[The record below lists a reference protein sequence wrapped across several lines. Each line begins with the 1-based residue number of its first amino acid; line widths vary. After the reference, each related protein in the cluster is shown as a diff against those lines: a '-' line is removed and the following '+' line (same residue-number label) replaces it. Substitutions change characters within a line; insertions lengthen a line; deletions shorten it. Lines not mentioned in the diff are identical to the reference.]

1 MLRYFHS
8 FQSEKIYLY
17 KERGEK
23 MDKLFQLKAH
33 DTTIGK
39 EFSAGLIS
47 YITVVYI
54 IIVNATILSAAGIPL
69 EAGIIAT
76 ILTVFAGCLLMGFW
90 SNTPILVIPGMGLN
104 AMFTYTIVQ
113 SGGFAWQ
120 EALAMVFVSGVI
132 FMLLAFTPLAK
143 TIVSSIPDSLKEAIT
158 VGIGILLIL
167 IGFDNSGIIT
177 SSEHTLLA
185 IGDLSSSTAL
195 ITLIGLVV
203 TVVLF
208 IKNVPGNLLLSIA
221 FTAALALIF
230 GDFKGDGAS
239 WSMPSFKGY
248 MAVFGQ
254 MSFAKAGDFVFWLT
268 AFSLAMVVIFENI
281 GLIHGHTKMLNQTQ
295 KSRKALQANAIS
307 VATAGIF
314 GTSPTVASVESAA
327 GIAAGGRT
335 GLTSIVTGVL
345 FLASI
350 VLIPVIKMVPESA
363 VSPVLILIGVLMLQ
377 NITNIKLDDLLESFP
392 ALLIIVLIPLT
403 YSIADGM
410 AIGFILYPLM
420 KLLMGKGREI
430 QPALYMIALLFLG
443 NFVLQ
448 YAL

>member
-1 MLRYFHS
+1 
-8 FQSEKIYLY
+8 
-17 KERGEK
+17 

-33 DTTIGK
+33 DTTIGR

-120 EALAMVFVSGVI
+120 EALAMVFVSGII
-132 FMLLAFTPLAK
+132 FMILAFTPLAK
-143 TIVSSIPDSLKEAIT
+143 TITASIPDSLKEAIT

-167 IGFDNSGIIT
+167 IGFDNSGIIR
-177 SSEHTLLA
+177 SSDHTLLS
-185 IGDLSSSTAL
+185 IGDLSTSTAL
-195 ITLIGLVV
+195 ITLIGLIV
-203 TVVLF
+203 TVILF
-208 IKNVPGNLLLSIA
+208 IRNVPGNLLLSIV
-221 FTAALALIF
+221 FTSVLSIIF
-230 GDFKGDGAS
+230 GDIENKGAS
-239 WSMPSFKGY
+239 WSLPSFTEYGS
-248 MAVFGQ
+248 VFSQ
-254 MSFAKAGDFVFWLT
+254 LSFAQAGNFVFWLT

-281 GLIHGHTKMLNQTQ
+281 GLIHGHTKMLNAPEKYK
-295 KSRKALQANAIS
+295 KSLQANAIS

-314 GTSPTVASVESAA
+314 GTSPTVSSVESAA

-335 GLTSIVTGVL
+335 GLTSITTGVL
-345 FLASI
+345 FLASV

-377 NITNIKLDDLLESFP
+377 NITHIKLDDLLESFP

-430 QPALYMIALLFLG
+430 QPALYMIAILFLG
-443 NFVLQ
+443 NFILQ